1 MAFTRPK
8 AAQID
13 FDITNITDPLIRLN
27 SGETG
32 SADKDVGI
40 VVERGSDTNV
50 AIIWDESADQFVLVN
65 TTETGTTSGN
75 VTIASYAGVRANA
88 IVYGSLND
96 GTTTLTATA
105 AELNI
110 LDGVTATATELNY
123 VSGVTSAIQTQINNI
138 SSSFTLAADSG
149 SNDTFTTGE
158 TLTFTGGSGI
168 TTAVTNNTIT
178 INTSGAAP
186 DIELDSA
193 TGNNT
198 TTDFTVSTAPT
209 AAEDLLVTIN
219 GLVQRPTTDYTV
231 SGTTVTFGTAPFTG
245 AVVAARTITAA
256 STGPELSADTTPQLG
271 GDLDING
278 FNITS
283 ANTNQDIN
291 IIPSGTGNVNITG
304 NITSSGDLTVDTNT
318 LYVDSTNNRVGVG
331 TTSPSAN
338 LEIDAG
344 SATGTHLQV
353 TTTGSGHNI
362 DITDSSSTA
371 RIRNASGFLRIG
383 ADHNNES
390 ADSSIRFEVDA
401 SEHMRID
408 SSGNVLFK
416 VSALPS
422 TGVGGAAFEN
432 DPSHGRSILQ
442 LGQTENTSTARTLVE
457 FYGGSS
463 RNGTIKVNNSSTS
476 YNTSS
481 DYRLKENVTATWDA
495 TTRLKQL
502 NPVQFNFIADAD
514 TTVDG
519 FLAHEVQSVVP
530 EAISGTHDEV
540 DDDGNPVYQGI
551 DQSKLVP
558 LLVKTIQ
565 ELEARI
571 VALENP

>member
-193 TGNNT
+193 TGNNHFLRFH
-198 TTDFTVSTAPT
+198 DP
-209 AAEDLLVTIN
+209 L
-219 GLVQRPTTDYTV
+219 
-231 SGTTVTFGTAPFTG
+231 GTAKVDQNAT
-245 AVVAARTITAA
+245 VRT
-256 STGPELSADTTPQLG
+256 
-271 GDLDING
+271 
-278 FNITS
+278 
-283 ANTNQDIN
+283 
-291 IIPSGTGNVNITG
+291 
-304 NITSSGDLTVDTNT
+304 
-318 LYVDSTNNRVGVG
+318 
-331 TTSPSAN
+331 
-338 LEIDAG
+338 
-344 SATGTHLQV
+344 
-353 TTTGSGHNI
+353 
-362 DITDSSSTA
+362 
-371 RIRNASGFLRIG
+371 
-383 ADHNNES
+383 
-390 ADSSIRFEVDA
+390 
-401 SEHMRID
+401 
-408 SSGNVLFK
+408 
-416 VSALPS
+416 
-422 TGVGGAAFEN
+422 
-432 DPSHGRSILQ
+432 
-442 LGQTENTSTARTLVE
+442 
-457 FYGGSS
+457 
-463 RNGTIKVNNSSTS
+463 
-476 YNTSS
+476 
-481 DYRLKENVTATWDA
+481 
-495 TTRLKQL
+495 
-502 NPVQFNFIADAD
+502 
-514 TTVDG
+514 
-519 FLAHEVQSVVP
+519 
-530 EAISGTHDEV
+530 
-540 DDDGNPVYQGI
+540 
-551 DQSKLVP
+551 
-558 LLVKTIQ
+558 
-565 ELEARI
+565 
-571 VALENP
+571 